1 MFPKYLY
8 PVGVYGGKISKVAE
22 AFRRELLPIATVVV
36 SALFSILAF
45 VNGFD
50 AFYSVA
56 VVLCGLP
63 IILEAALALVKERDV
78 TADLLVSVG
87 IVAAILIGE
96 YAAAAEV
103 SIIMRVGEILEDATC
118 GHAESGIEEL
128 LRRRPKTARIVEG
141 ASARVADVS
150 EVREGTIV
158 RILPGEPVPV
168 DGKVVSGTSSID
180 TSAMTGES
188 VPVDVSPGDGVRGG
202 TVNLYGSIDIEAS
215 GSWEE
220 SDYAGMVRLVQQS
233 ESETR
238 MSRTVDRWARYIV
251 AIAAVAA
258 ASTLLFTQDPERMV
272 TVLVVFCPC
281 ALVLATPTAV
291 TAAIGNMARRGILVR
306 DGYAIEGMAS
316 VDTVLMDKTGTLTEG
331 RMVCTGY
338 RGLGPGS
345 EDARIYAAALESRSE
360 HPFGRAIAASVEGD
374 LPEVQDF
381 EYRPGKGVMGTVEGH
396 SVAVGGPAFME
407 ELGIGTGDAASGA
420 FVAVDGHLR
429 GAFNLSDVVKAE
441 SRATVDSLR
450 SDGVRTV
457 ILTGDR
463 EGPARAIASETGV
476 DDAVWGC
483 LPADKHRIASNM
495 SSKGAV
501 CMVGDGVN
509 DSAALKAA
517 TVGISMGGGDGLV
530 EGSSDIAVVSG
541 SISDIAGILRLS
553 KRTLLTIKLGIAA
566 SMAINIAATALGM
579 MGMMSPSVGALVH
592 NGGSIAVIAMA
603 AMLVRYDA
611 WSLGTG
617 RGTSWRIRRP
627 GPSAPRGSRSRR
639 PSRPPGTRSG
649 RRRR

>member
-1 MFPKYLY
+1 M
-8 PVGVYGGKISKVAE
+8 
-22 AFRRELLPIATVVV
+22 PIASVAV
-36 SALFSILAF
+36 STAFSILAYLISF
-45 VNGFD
+45 E

-56 VVLCGLP
+56 VVMCGLP
-63 IILEAALALVKERDV
+63 IILEAALALVKERDI

-128 LRRRPKTARIVEG
+128 LRRRPRTARVVEG
-141 ASARVADVS
+141 ASASEVDVS
-150 EVREGTIV
+150 EIRKGMIV
-158 RILPGEPVPV
+158 RILPGESVPV
-168 DGKVVSGTSSID
+168 DGTVVSGTSSID
-180 TSAMTGES
+180 ASAMTGES
-188 VPVDVSPGDGVRGG
+188 VPVDVAPGDRVRGG

-220 SDYAGMVRLVQQS
+220 SDYAGMVRLVQES
-233 ESETR
+233 ESETS

-251 AIAAVAA
+251 VIAAIAA
-258 ASTLLFTQDPERMV
+258 ASTLLFTHDPERMV

-316 VDTVLMDKTGTLTEG
+316 VGTVLMDKTGTLTEG

-345 EDARIYAAALESRSE
+345 EEARIYAAALESRSE
-360 HPFGRAIAASVEGD
+360 HPFGRAIAASVDGG
-374 LPEVQDF
+374 LPEASNF
-381 EYRPGKGVMGTVEGH
+381 EYHPGKGVSGTVEGH
-396 SVAVGGPAFME
+396 RVAVGGPSFMRDI
-407 ELGIGTGDAASGA
+407 GIDIGDEGSGA
-420 FVAVDGHLR
+420 LVAVDGRLC
-429 GAFNLSDVVKAE
+429 GAFDLSDVIKGE
-441 SRATVDSLR
+441 SRATIDSLR
-450 SDGVRTV
+450 SEGVRTV

-476 DDAVWGC
+476 DDTVWEC

-495 SSKGAV
+495 NREAPV

-517 TVGISMGGGDGLV
+517 TVGISMGSGDGLV

-541 SISDIAGILRLS
+541 SISDVAGIMRLS
-553 KRTLLTIKLGIAA
+553 KRTLLTIKVGIAA
-566 SMAINIAATALGM
+566 SMMINVAATALGM
-579 MGMMSPSVGALVH
+579 MGMMSPSMGALVH

-617 RGTSWRIRRP
+617 RGTSWRSRRS
-627 GPSAPRGSRSRR
+627 GPSAPRGSRSQR
-639 PSRPPGTRSG
+639 PCRPPGTRCD
-649 RRRR
+649 RHQR